1 MNKNLVKFLMIN
13 LVGYGKGVQPF
24 FCLPFNRLPPSDLHI
39 NKHRTAHALR
49 REPSVCLLSCVEYW
63 RYSIKENKSQK
74 LNVYIVSSKEN
85 SDAFPMLVNE
95 PRPRKRGLACW
106 LKTIGGTPHRI
117 CTVGFHKCAF
127 CLCLRIRHL
136 LFIVK
141 SK

>member
-1 MNKNLVKFLMIN
+1 MEKACNHSFACLSTGYRQVTYISTSTEQSTPCGVNLQSACSR
-13 LVGYGKGVQPF
+13 Y
-24 FCLPFNRLPPSDLHI
+24 
-39 NKHRTAHALR
+39 
-49 REPSVCLLSCVEYW
+49 VEYW
-63 RYSIKENKSQK
+63 RYSLKENKSQK

-136 LFIVK
+136 LF
-141 SK
+141 